1 LGVFESRS
9 RGFPSTAFHKVA
21 PQRLA
26 AGDEAVVAVGKREG
40 REESERLP
48 AQIAEAAP
56 NRNPVMIF
64 VMSLF
69 APSAMA
75 DNRIAQTKRAV
86 AKDCPS
92 TNFDPIGFEVV
103 LSGRQ

>member
-1 LGVFESRS
+1 
-9 RGFPSTAFHKVA
+9 
-21 PQRLA
+21 
-26 AGDEAVVAVGKREG
+26 
-40 REESERLP
+40 
-48 AQIAEAAP
+48 
-56 NRNPVMIF
+56 MIF

-103 LSGRQ
+103 LRGRK